1 MAKTQTLA
9 FPIRLPDTLQA
20 EALRLLDASR
30 TAINQAIKDLWP
42 QLDLFATDRTGP
54 AWKQVEKH
62 LVARSGHGSRQQ
74 RNEMEQAG
82 RILRAQATR
91 KQLFAL
97 IFPLLTEGLIIQ
109 ATEKRP
115 ARKNPREIR
124 EGVQALRA
132 DLQAARGDAESFMA
146 MTNLLEQACNRFL
159 RGEPFPTTY
168 EDLQPVPVLSA
179 GQLTFAGDDGL
190 AKGQTY
196 RARIELVTSCDLHP
210 RREQTRAALWLRLR
224 APNDQGE
231 WTWGSGQV
239 RFLCL
244 PKYWPT
250 WNKEPLPRLLPYARF
265 ARRMGVE

>member
-20 EALRLLDASR
+20 EALRLLDASC
-30 TAINQAIKDLWP
+30 TAINQAIMDLWP

-62 LVARSGHGSRQQ
+62 LVARSGHGSRQE

-91 KQLFAL
+91 KQLFGL

-109 ATEKRP
+109 ATERRP
-115 ARKNPREIR
+115 ARKNHREIR

-132 DLQAARGDAESFMA
+132 NLQAAGDDAESFMA

-159 RGEPFPTTY
+159 ARRA
-168 EDLQPVPVLSA
+168 VPDHLRRPPA
-179 GQLTFAGDDGL
+179 GPGALGGPAYLCRRRWQGQRPDVPRQHRTGHILRPPHAPRADPRCAL
-190 AKGQTY
+190 AAV
-196 RARIELVTSCDLHP
+196 ARSKRP
-210 RREQTRAALWLRLR
+210 
-224 APNDQGE
+224 
-231 WTWGSGQV
+231 GQV
-239 RFLCL
+239 D
-244 PKYWPT
+244 
-250 WNKEPLPRLLPYARF
+250 
-265 ARRMGVE
+265 MGDLVK